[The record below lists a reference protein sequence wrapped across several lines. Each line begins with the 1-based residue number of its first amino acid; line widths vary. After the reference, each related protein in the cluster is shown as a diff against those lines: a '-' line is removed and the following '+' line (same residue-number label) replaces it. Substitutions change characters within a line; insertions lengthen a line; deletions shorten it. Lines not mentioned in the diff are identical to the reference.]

1 MKITELQEEPKKRK
15 LDGTGLKEHLITR
28 LLCNDALI
36 HDTGNDTLVITADLE
51 ENETNHEDNEA
62 NM

>member
-1 MKITELQEEPKKRK
+1 MKVTELQEELEKRN
-15 LDGTGLKEHLITR
+15 LDGTGLKEHLITI

-36 HDTGNDTLVITADLE
+36 HDTGNDTLVLTTNPE
-51 ENETNHEDNEA
+51 ENETSHEDNEA